1 MKKEIEDWK
10 EEQIRISEEQY
21 KNDEEMLSDFIS
33 QIEDEYKRRLKIE
46 YHSVKRNELTKHKKN
61 LR

>member
-1 MKKEIEDWK
+1 MRKEIEDWK

-33 QIEDEYKRRLKIE
+33 QIEDDYKRRLKIE
-46 YHSVKRNELTKHKKN
+46 YHSVKEMN
-61 LR
+61 